1 MTMEVT
7 LGDAAE
13 DDVRAMLGE
22 VAGEAGVEVSVRPL
36 EAEAL

>member
-1 MTMEVT
+1 MTMEVS
-7 LGDAAE
+7 LADVGE
-13 DDVRAMLGE
+13 DEVRAALAE